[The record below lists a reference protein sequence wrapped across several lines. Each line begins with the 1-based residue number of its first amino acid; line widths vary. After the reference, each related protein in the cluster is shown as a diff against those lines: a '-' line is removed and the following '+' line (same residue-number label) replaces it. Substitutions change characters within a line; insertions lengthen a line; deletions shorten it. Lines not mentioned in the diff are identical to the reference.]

1 MADRERLRDL
11 CSWPKGLKHI
21 YSALYPTTPPP
32 PPLFPTQAE
41 LVQSRKWDVAS
52 IVSHEVSLDE
62 AVAAYAMFDRKE
74 DGCTKAVIRF

>member
-11 CSWPKGLKHI
+11 WDWPKGLKHI
-21 YSALYPTTPPP
+21 HSALHPTTPPP
-32 PPLFPTQAE
+32 TLFPTQAE